1 MVDAGDLKD
10 MQERLQG
17 AAAETLASA
26 VVKRYF
32 AEDESEQQRVLQ
44 GVESALNDSAT
55 LVVVDGPDASMCVK
69 RILGEA

>member
-10 MQERLQG
+10 MQQHLQG
-17 AAAETLASA
+17 AAVETLASA

-44 GVESALNDSAT
+44 GVKSALNDSAT
-55 LVVVDGPDASMCVK
+55 LVVVDGSDASMCVK